1 MVIFPLPRLLFFAF
15 FIGTAI
21 NAWSQGSV
29 LELITKADNELDA
42 GKAEKLYSDIL
53 EINPNLPEAF
63 CGRAIV
69 RSKQEKWATAL
80 EDIDQAV
87 ALNRSESKYF
97 AQRAYIQVQIAGY
110 ARALR
115 DYQHAIELSPTR
127 ADYYSGLSY
136 CQHKLGRYEE
146 AEQTAQKGIDLDPKS
161 PYSYRNRG
169 RARLQKGKIEAAES
183 DFNRSIALS
192 HRQPWR
198 LWSDLGD
205 ASFKK
210 GQWKKAKESYEK
222 SLQLKAEYPDALV
235 GLQEVNKKMLGIKP
249 PSSTFSGK
257 RVALLIGNSSYR
269 YINDLD
275 GQPINDATQMEI
287 KLKTLGFRTTLTKDV
302 TYLQLMESLQKF
314 YQQAKDADVV
324 LVFYAGHG
332 MEYRGGN
339 YLLPI
344 NVHITSDSLDLT
356 SVALNSLI
364 DQVQLQNPQYCV
376 FFLDACRT
384 EPPVEPI
391 SSRVQDAFKEFKQ
404 VADSLLRGHRG
415 FKVVEVENRVKNCYI
430 AMATAPNTTAQN
442 GPRTNGYFTEGLLKY
457 LQKGKRLDDALREV
471 RSYVRAETQKAG
483 SLQMPEDIDRTSEIL
498 IL

>member
-1 MVIFPLPRLLFFAF
+1 MKPIIVRHLIFTIYLTCFVL
-15 FIGTAI
+15 
-21 NAWSQGSV
+21 NAWSQSSV
-29 LELITKADNELDA
+29 LDLMAQADNEIDPQ
-42 GKAEKLYSDIL
+42 KAEERYTDMLK
-53 EINPNLPEAF
+53 INANLPEAY

-69 RSKQEKWATAL
+69 RSKQEKWITAL

-115 DYQHAIELSPTR
+115 DYQHAIELSPNR

-146 AEQTAQKGIDLDPKS
+146 AEQTAQKGVELDPKS
-161 PYSYRNRG
+161 PYPYRNRG
-169 RARLQKGKIEAAES
+169 RARLQKGEIEAAEG
-183 DFNRSIALS
+183 DFNRSIALG

-205 ASFKK
+205 ASCKK
-210 GQWKKAKESYEK
+210 GLWKKAKEQYEK

-235 GLQEVNKKMLGIKP
+235 GLQEVNKKLSKSIA

-257 RVALLIGNSSYR
+257 RVALLIGNSNYH
-269 YINDLD
+269 YINNLE
-275 GQPINDATQMEI
+275 GQPLNDASEMSI
-287 KLKTLGFRTTLTKDV
+287 KLKSLGFNTILTKDV
-302 TYLQLMESLQKF
+302 TYLQLLESLQKF
-314 YQQAKDADVV
+314 YQQAKDADVA

-332 MEYRGGN
+332 MEHRGGN

-344 NVHITSDSLDLT
+344 NVNVTRDSLDLT
-356 SVALNSLI
+356 SMPLNTLI
-364 DQVQLQNPQYCV
+364 DQVQLQNPRYCV

-384 EPPVEPI
+384 EPPAEPI
-391 SSRVQDAFKEFKQ
+391 LNQFKDKFKQ
-404 VADSLLRGHRG
+404 LKQAADSLMKGHRG
-415 FKVVEVENRVKNCYI
+415 FKVLEVENRIKNCYI
-430 AMATAPNTTAQN
+430 AMATASNASAQN

-457 LQKGKRLDDALREV
+457 LQKGMRLDDSLREV
-471 RSYVRAETQKAG
+471 RKYVIQETQKVG
-483 SLQMPEDIDRTSEIL
+483 SIQMPEDIDRTSEIL